1 MKSFL
6 LLLVIILSGVCELE
20 AQENYKDKHT
30 NVTFTNTEFYDVQH
44 FDANEI
50 HFKKKPKNII
60 LLIGD
65 GMGVSQ
71 VFTGITANKGDLNL
85 CNFKNIGFSRT
96 QSADNYV
103 TDSAAGGTALACG
116 TKTNNGVIG
125 LNADSVEVKS
135 ILEYADGNNKSTGL
149 VSTSAITHATPAS
162 FIAHQESRKMYE
174 AIAAD
179 FLNTDIDVFIGG
191 GSKHFKDR
199 EDGKDLTESLATKGY
214 NVAYSLEEVKNV
226 HDGKLAV
233 LTAEEHNDAYPARGN
248 MLVDATEKAIDILSK
263 DKNGF
268 FLMVEGSQI
277 DWGGHQ
283 NDASFVAQ
291 EMLDFDRAIG
301 KALAFAAQDKE
312 TLIIVTADHE
322 TGGMGLPGGNM
333 EEGSVEAGF
342 ITGHHTAVMVPV
354 FAFGPGAEMFGGI
367 YENTEVFNKMFKAF
381 GFKK

>member
-1 MKSFL
+1 MKNIVLVLMVL
-6 LLLVIILSGVCELE
+6 LCGGNVLL

-30 NVTFTNTEFYDVQH
+30 NVDFSNTEFYDVKH
-44 FDANEI
+44 YDVNDI
-50 HFKKKPKNII
+50 HFKNKPKNII

-65 GMGVSQ
+65 GMGVTQ

-85 CNFKNIGFSRT
+85 CNFKNVGFSRT
-96 QSADNYV
+96 QSADHYV

-125 LNADSVEVKS
+125 LDADSAKVES
-135 ILEYADGNNKSTGL
+135 ILEYADANGKSTGL

-162 FIAHQESRKMYE
+162 FIAHQVSRKMYE

-179 FLNTDIDVFIGG
+179 FLKTDIDVFIGG
-191 GSKHFKDR
+191 GAKHFKDR
-199 EDGKDLTESLATKGY
+199 EDGRDLTDSLKAKGY
-214 NVAYSLEEVKNV
+214 NVAYSLADVKDV

-233 LTAEEHNDAYPARGN
+233 LTAEEHNERYPERGN
-248 MLVDATEKAIDILSK
+248 MLVDATEKAIDVLSK

-283 NDASFVAQ
+283 NDASYVAQ

-312 TLIIVTADHE
+312 TLIIITADHE
-322 TGGMGLPGGNM
+322 TGGMALPGGDM
-333 EEGSVEAGF
+333 KEGKVESAF
-342 ITGHHTAVMVPV
+342 VTGHHSAVMVPV
-354 FAFGPGAEMFGGI
+354 FAFGPGAENFGGI
-367 YENTEVFNKMFKAF
+367 YENTEVFQKMLQLY